1 MNNWNAFVGQ
11 TVTKAK
17 EMVHSW
23 VEEEFAQM
31 QADIFKHF
39 HQKH

>member
-1 MNNWNAFVGQ
+1 MDNWNAFVGQ

-17 EMVHSW
+17 EMVHAL

-31 QADIFKHF
+31 
-39 HQKH
+39 